1 MRRRSVLAGVGA
13 LAAASGCLGL
23 LSGGQMRVRV
33 LRASTERVADAD
45 AHCTLS
51 AAFVEDHEVLERVLS
66 SAVNAPTGEWV
77 TVDTTPDTAE
87 GLASDLGAHC
97 KNAGGI
103 YHYDD
108 EAFVVSVQTA
118 DGEPVEHAA

>member
-13 LAAASGCLGL
+13 LAAASGCIGVLG
-23 LSGGQMRVRV
+23 GDQMRVRV
-33 LRASTERVADAD
+33 LRASTDRVANAD

-51 AAFVEDHEVLERVLS
+51 PAFVENHAVLDRVLS

-77 TVDTTPDTAE
+77 TVDTDPDTARD
-87 GLASDLGAHC
+87 LASDLGAHC
-97 KNAGGI
+97 EKADGI

-108 EAFVVSVQTA
+108 EAFVVRVQTA
-118 DGEPVEHAA
+118 AGETVEHAA